1 MRRASFSQA
10 AAGQGA
16 SALNRVFERY
26 LVPITFSSEQL
37 HLHMSYNDVD
47 AAASPIWYDDEQNV
61 LAAALLA
68 VRGKRGWIGGFGVA
82 PEHRGHGI
90 ATQLINS
97 IKTTAAQRGLE
108 SIQLEVLA
116 DNLPAINVYL
126 NAGFTIARTLRSF
139 ERVLDGLE
147 KPAQVVTS
155 PPEDYIDLPD
165 PAPPCWQ
172 RERRT
177 LRNGAVSIA
186 AADID
191 GNYALFRYNSHAAQV
206 LKINASDA
214 QNLDGLAHAIAAGRE
229 FQSVLLLN
237 EPESSPIAE
246 YAKTARWNEPFI
258 QYEMH
263 LNLMSS

>member
-1 MRRASFSQA
+1 MRRGSFAQA
-10 AAGQGA
+10 AIGQGA

-47 AAASPIWYDDEQNV
+47 SAASPIWYDGENNV
-61 LAAALLA
+61 VAAALLGI
-68 VRGKRGWIGGFGVA
+68 RGKRGWIGGFGVA
-82 PEHRGHGI
+82 PESRGKGL
-90 ATQLINS
+90 ATKLLDS
-97 IKTTAAQRGLE
+97 IKSTARERGVE
-108 SIQLEVLA
+108 TIQLEVLA
-116 DNLPAINVYL
+116 DNLPAINLYA
-126 NAGFTIARTLRSF
+126 NGGFTATRTLLSF
-139 ERVLDGLE
+139 ERVLDGVQ
-147 KPAQVVTS
+147 KPMNVVTS
-155 PPEDYIDLPD
+155 APDDFIDLPD

-177 LRNGAVSIA
+177 LRNGAVSTA
-186 AADID
+186 ASDEN
-191 GNYALFRYNSHAAQV
+191 GNYALFRYNTQAAQI
-206 LKINASDA
+206 LKVNASGAEALDA
-214 QNLDGLAHAIAAGRE
+214 LAHAIATGRE

-237 EPESSPIAE
+237 EPESSPLSA